1 MNIKRI
7 FYTRRH
13 PDSNWGIEDLQST
26 ALPLGHIAR
35 IFFGFYTFLL
45 SSLNPVN
52 LYDNLILKQSQ
63 IEATRFFKKFDLFY
77 NFYLLVISFF
87 ESSLLVRK

>member
-1 MNIKRI
+1 
-7 FYTRRH
+7 
-13 PDSNWGIEDLQST
+13 
-26 ALPLGHIAR
+26 
-35 IFFGFYTFLL
+35 
-45 SSLNPVN
+45 
-52 LYDNLILKQSQ
+52 LILKQSQ